1 MVTVD
6 IRDQVENLRKELNS
20 HNYRYYVLDSPSIP
34 DGEYD
39 LLLRRLR
46 ELEGDYPELV
56 SPDSPTQRVGSVPSQ
71 GFEEVQHV
79 LPMLSLAN
87 AFDLEE
93 LKTWRRRVKNLLDD
107 ADFDMVCELK
117 IDGLAVSLTYENGR
131 LVRGAT
137 RGDGRRGEDVTQNLR
152 TIRSIPLSLIG
163 DAPPILEVRGEVYMP
178 IKSFRRMNEEKI
190 ARGEAPFANPRNSG
204 AGSVR
209 QLDPQVT
216 ASRNLSIFIYSLGH
230 SADADMPDN
239 HWDMLENLNKLG
251 FRTNPHNALCST
263 PEDVEEL
270 FTYWSEARHELD
282 YQVDGLV
289 VKVNPFGYQEI
300 LGHVGRE
307 PRWAIAYKFPAEQ
320 AVTRL
325 LDIGV
330 NVGRTGSLNPF
341 AVLEPVNVGGAT
353 VKTASLHNEED
364 IQRKDIRIDDWVVVE
379 RAGEV
384 IPQLVGPVLERRTG
398 DERVFKM
405 PDLCPECGT
414 AVVKPE
420 TEAMHRCPNTSC
432 PAQFFELLKHF
443 ISKGAMDID
452 GLGERWCSI
461 LIEAGLVKDSAD
473 IYYLSKEQ
481 IMSLER
487 MGDKLAT
494 KIISNIEASKQQPLS
509 RIILALGILHVGSEM
524 AELIAGNFPSIDALS
539 EATQED
545 LTAIPGIG
553 PKIAASIVAYFQVD
567 HNRQVIEKLLR
578 AGLVLERSTADD
590 NVDDMQGGEKSLS
603 GSSFVLTGALSSM
616 SRSSAEAR
624 IKDLGGTT
632 SSNVTKKT
640 SYLVVGD
647 QPGSKL
653 AAAEKLGIPV
663 LSEEYLTNLL
673 ESDGSEVS
681 A

>member
-1 MVTVD
+1 MVTAD

-93 LKTWRRRVKNLLDD
+93 LKAWRRRVKNLLDD

-178 IKSFRRMNEEKI
+178 IESFRRMNEEKI

-230 SADADMPDN
+230 AADADTPDN

-270 FTYWSEARHELD
+270 FTYWSEARYELD

-330 NVGRTGSLNPF
+330 NVGRTGSLNPY
-341 AVLEPVNVGGAT
+341 AVLAPVNVGGAT

-384 IPQLVGPVLERRTG
+384 IPQVVGPVLERRTG

-443 ISKGAMDID
+443 ISKGAMDIN

-524 AELIAGNFPSIDALS
+524 AELIAGNFPSIAALS
-539 EATQED
+539 EANQED

-567 HNRQVIEKLLR
+567 HNRRVIEKLLR
-578 AGLVLERSTADD
+578 AGLVLESPTAGDNGDD
-590 NVDDMQGGEKSLS
+590 VEGGEKSLS

-663 LSEEYLTNLL
+663 LSEEDLTNLL
-673 ESDGSEVS
+673 ESDGSEVG